1 VSTYPEHGVKLLFQ
15 TRRND
20 TMPALYP
27 FLDFLMLGILVFVA
41 YKIIKLD

>member
-1 VSTYPEHGVKLLFQ
+1 MLRKLLFIN
-15 TRRND
+15 TREND

-27 FLDFLMLGILVFVA
+27 FIDFLMLGILVFVA

>member
-1 VSTYPEHGVKLLFQ
+1 MMLRKLLIFNI
-15 TRRND
+15 REND